1 MECGYVLE
9 RNRKPKDAEVSPDYR
24 ERLMRDGPGSMAD
37 KDLLAA
43 LLGSGR
49 VGKPLATLAKEV
61 MATVDKSL
69 PDMDVSSLRKIG
81 GIGDAK
87 ACALAAAIELGR
99 RYYGAKGRRI
109 SMPKDLY
116 PLLAHFADRKQEH
129 FLCVSLN
136 GAHEV
141 LGIRQVSSGLVNK
154 TVVHPREV
162 FADPITDRACAV
174 IVAHNHPS
182 GSLEPSKEDVDI
194 TQRLREVG
202 DILGIPLL
210 DHLVFSE
217 TGYFSF
223 AEKGLIPSTSPD

>member
-9 RNRKPKDAEVSPDYR
+9 RDVPPRGAEIRPDYR
-24 ERLMRDGPGSMAD
+24 ERLLRGGPGSLAD
-37 KDLLAA
+37 KDLLAI

-49 VGKPLATLAKEV
+49 AGKPVAFLAREV
-61 MATVDKSL
+61 VDILDKSL
-69 PDMDVSSLRKIG
+69 PNIDMTGLRGIA
-81 GIGDAK
+81 GIGAAK

-99 RYYGAKGRRI
+99 RYYGARGRKI
-109 SMPKDLY
+109 AMPKDLY
-116 PLLAHFADRKQEH
+116 PLLTHFADRRQEH
-129 FLCVSLN
+129 FLCISLN

-162 FADPITDRACAV
+162 FADPITDRACAI

-182 GSLEPSKEDVDI
+182 GSVEPSKEDVDI

-217 TGYFSF
+217 LRYFSF
-223 AEKGLIPSTSPD
+223 AEKGLIPQARPE